1 MNPTNNRFCAALAA
15 VALLACAPR
24 AADATIVEF
33 QTSLGNFEVNLYD
46 NTTPATVTNFLD
58 YVNNGRFTD
67 SIYHRSVSG
76 FIVQGGA
83 FVYNQTLPLENVPT
97 NPAVTNEPELS
108 NVRGTI
114 AMAKLGNDPNSAT
127 SQWFF
132 NLADNSANLDVQNS
146 GFTAFGEVVGNGMD
160 VIDAIAALPVYNF
173 SGATAELPLRNYT
186 ATDFLNNVEPN
197 ETHFVII
204 SAVVVTDT
212 TVDSAAGLNPPPNT
226 LIDTPPAPPPTV
238 GGGGGGGSFGWLSLL
253 ALLAL
258 RPSMRR
264 ARRARLFAL
273 RP

>member
-1 MNPTNNRFCAALAA
+1 MNQSSIRFSAAIAA
-15 VALLACAPR
+15 ALLAFVPHNAE
-24 AADATIVEF
+24 ATIVEF
-33 QTSLGNFEVNLYD
+33 QTSLGDFEVNLYD

-58 YVNNGRFTD
+58 YVNNGRFTA
-67 SIYHRSVSG
+67 SIYHRSVPG

-83 FVYNQTLPLENVPT
+83 FVYNQTLPLDTVAT
-97 NPAVTNEPELS
+97 NPAVNNEPELS

-114 AMAKLGNDPNSAT
+114 SMAKLGGDPNSAT

-132 NLADNSANLDVQNS
+132 NLADNSANLDVQNG

-186 ATDFLNNVEPN
+186 ATDFANGVDPN
-197 ETHFVII
+197 DTHFVII

-212 TVDSAAGLNPPPNT
+212 TVDSAAGLNPTPNT
-226 LIDTPPAPPPTV
+226 LILTPPAPPPTV

-253 ALLAL
+253 ALLAV